1 MAKAW
6 GHDLTMTAGP
16 LIKKEAVWQE
26 RGVSCLPTRTPPP
39 QGLVDV
45 QGGQVVQRRV
55 ETLRLLSSGSSGCRG
70 EAKVGG
76 GQAGE
81 CEKGCREQGGR
92 GGR

>member
-6 GHDLTMTAGP
+6 GRDLTMTAGP

-26 RGVSCLPTRTPPP
+26 RGVNCLPTPTPRPRAWWMCKE
-39 QGLVDV
+39 GRLFR
-45 QGGQVVQRRV
+45 GGWRHSD
-55 ETLRLLSSGSSGCRG
+55 SSGSSGCRG

-81 CEKGCREQGGR
+81 CEKGCREQGGW